1 MTRNNKLIRTTPME
15 SLIITATS
23 LTPSIRF
30 EETGIMEIHGKSIP
44 ENSDDFW
51 LPILNWFKAYVINPA
66 EQTVVKLDIA
76 YLNIS
81 SSKNVLHLLYQLNEL
96 TDRNFDA
103 RVEWYYHAADQD
115 MLEVGKDYEHMVRVP
130 FFFKIWEEEFQV
142 V

>member
-1 MTRNNKLIRTTPME
+1 ME

-30 EETGIMEIHGKSIP
+30 ENTGIMEIHGKSIP

-51 LPILNWFKAYVINPA
+51 APVLNWFKSYINTPA

-81 SSKNVLHLLYQLNEL
+81 SSKNILHLLYQLNEL
-96 TDRNFDA
+96 SDRNFDA

-130 FFFKIWEEEFQV
+130 FTFKIWEEEFQLA
-142 V
+142 

>member
-1 MTRNNKLIRTTPME
+1 ME

-30 EETGIMEIHGKSIP
+30 ESTGIMEIHGKSIP

-51 LPILNWFKAYVINPA
+51 APVLNWFKSYINTPA

-81 SSKNVLHLLYQLNEL
+81 SSKNILHLLYQLNEL
-96 TDRNFDA
+96 SDRNFDA

-130 FFFKIWEEEFQV
+130 FTFKIWEEEFQLA
-142 V
+142 